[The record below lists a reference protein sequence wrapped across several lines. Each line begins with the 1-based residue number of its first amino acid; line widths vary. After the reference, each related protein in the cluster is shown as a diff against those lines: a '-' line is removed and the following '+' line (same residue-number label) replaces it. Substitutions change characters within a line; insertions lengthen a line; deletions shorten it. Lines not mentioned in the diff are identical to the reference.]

1 MGKRPQHL
9 WCNREAV
16 QPVLVK
22 AVVVVLVLVPG
33 GGDPSLSLRVLS
45 VLLLLLL
52 ELLRLQQLLLVSLL
66 LLLLL
71 SLLLRLGDFS
81 LTLRRRWRP
90 AGLRRGSGTWSS
102 GQSSSPTMSPMR
114 TRQRDEILIAFI
126 GKSSFLR

>member
-1 MGKRPQHL
+1 
-9 WCNREAV
+9 
-16 QPVLVK
+16 
-22 AVVVVLVLVPG
+22 
-33 GGDPSLSLRVLS
+33 VLS
-45 VLLLLLL
+45 VLLLL
-52 ELLRLQQLLLVSLL
+52 ELLRLQQLLLVS

>member
-1 MGKRPQHL
+1 M
-9 WCNREAV
+9 
-16 QPVLVK
+16 
-22 AVVVVLVLVPG
+22 
-33 GGDPSLSLRVLS
+33 
-45 VLLLLLL
+45 LLLLL
-52 ELLRLQQLLLVSLL
+52 ELLRLQQLLCVSL